1 MRIAQI
7 HQEISPA
14 KKAKRVGRGYGS
26 KRGAKSGRGQKGN
39 KSRTGFSI
47 QSQFEGGQTSFI
59 QKVPK
64 LKGFKNPSKIA
75 FQVINLSDLERI
87 FDEGT
92 EVTLVALAEKN
103 LIRKKS
109 LPVKLLGNG
118 KISKKLTV
126 EVDAASAKAKEALE
140 KAGGSLKIVSA

>member
-1 MRIAQI
+1 MRIAKI
-7 HQEISPA
+7 HEEISPA

-26 KRGAKSGRGQKGN
+26 KRGGKSGRGQKGH

-64 LKGFKNPSKIA
+64 LKGFKNPSKVT
-75 FQVINLSDLERI
+75 FQVVNLSDLEKS
-87 FDEGT
+87 FDNGQEI
-92 EVTLVALAEKN
+92 TLVSLAEKN

-109 LPVKLLGNG
+109 LPVKLLAVGSV
-118 KISKKLTV
+118 SKKFTV
-126 EVDAASAKAKEALE
+126 EIDAASAKAKEAIE
-140 KAGGSLKIVSA
+140 KAGGSLKILSA

>member
-26 KRGAKSGRGQKGN
+26 KRGGKSGRGQKGH

-47 QSQFEGGQTSFI
+47 QAQFEGGQTSFI

-64 LKGFKNPSKIA
+64 LKGFKNPSRVS
-75 FQVINLSDLERI
+75 FQVINLFDLENH
-87 FDEGT
+87 FESGA
-92 EVTLVALAEKN
+92 EVTLASLAEKN
-103 LIRKKS
+103 LIRK
-109 LPVKLLGNG
+109 LAMPVKLLAKGTLT
-118 KISKKLTV
+118 KKLSV
-126 EVDAASAKAKEALE
+126 EIDASSAAAKEAIE
-140 KAGGSLKIVSA
+140 KAGGALKLI

>member
-26 KRGAKSGRGQKGN
+26 KRGAKSGRGQKGH

-64 LKGFKNPSKIA
+64 LKGFKNPSKVV
-75 FQVINLSDLERI
+75 FQVINLSDLDKI
-87 FDEGT
+87 FDDGT
-92 EVTLVALAEKN
+92 EVTLMSLAEKN
-103 LIRKKS
+103 LIRKKT

-126 EVDAASAKAKEALE
+126 EVDAASAKAKEAIE
-140 KAGGSLKIVSA
+140 KAGGSLKIVNA

>member
-26 KRGAKSGRGQKGN
+26 KRGGKSGRGQKGQ
-39 KSRTGFSI
+39 KSRTGFSF

-64 LKGFKNPSKIA
+64 LKGFKNPSRIA

-87 FDEGT
+87 FDEGS
-92 EVTLVALAEKN
+92 EVTLVSLAEKN

-109 LPVKLLGNG
+109 LPVKLLANG
-118 KISKKLTV
+118 KITKKLTV
-126 EVDAASAKAKEALE
+126 EVDAASAKAKEAVE
-140 KAGGSLKIVSA
+140 KAGGSLKVVTA